1 MQRSPLWVELYLG
14 IWGAL
19 AIPLLFAGL
28 VFLVPGFY
36 GLTGGALLAIA
47 IGILAYLWF
56 LTRPDRRAWNAGVAL
71 HLLLFPIC
79 GFYVVQGPRGL
90 AWPALV
96 LNVYSLIVLVAY
108 RRLWLDAVAEP
119 RSREAAA

>member
-1 MQRSPLWVELYLG
+1 MQKAPLLVELYLG

-36 GLTGGALLAIA
+36 GVTGGALLAIA
-47 IGILAYLWF
+47 LAILVYLWF
-56 LTRPDRRAWNAGVAL
+56 LTQPDRRAWNAGVAV
-71 HLLLFPIC
+71 HLLLLPIC
-79 GFYVVQGPRGL
+79 GYYVMRGPAGL

-96 LNVYSLIVLVAY
+96 LNAYSVIVLVAY
-108 RRLWLDAVAEP
+108 RRRWTDAAGTEP
-119 RSREAAA
+119 REAAA